1 MSEITV
7 FHKIIAGDLPA
18 ERVYEDDQCVVIR
31 DIQPQAPVH
40 LLCIPKEFIRDI
52 GATDESTDPTLL
64 GHLLLVAAKVARTE
78 GIESTGYRL
87 ILNCGE
93 DSGLEVP
100 YLHLHIIGGK
110 KLPSLG

>member
-7 FHKIIAGDLPA
+7 FHKILAGEIPA
-18 ERVYEDDQCVVIR
+18 DKVYEDERCIVIR

-40 LLCIPKEFIRDI
+40 LLCIPKEFIRDVSSI
-52 GATDESTDPTLL
+52 SQETDPALL
-64 GHLLLVAAKVARTE
+64 GHLLFVASQVARNE
-78 GIESTGYRL
+78 GIESSGYRL
-87 ILNCGE
+87 IFNCGE
-93 DSGLEVP
+93 DSGQEVP